1 MEEDEAEASE
11 SGESEEEASG
21 SEESGTDDESE
32 ERPRRKQPFKPPPPR
47 EMPQRMTRGLR
58 MGNLVQARLLP
69 RPPAW
74 RRCRRAQDRRDR
86 TACSGTR

>member
-1 MEEDEAEASE
+1 MEEDDAEASE
-11 SGESEEEASG
+11 SGE

-74 RRCRRAQDRRDR
+74 HRCRRAQNRRDR